1 MDVLLTGQMDHGLHM
16 ADILIRKAGV
26 GGLLHLVGIGAVIQH
41 LLQLPQVLFRRHHIN
56 EYAPRRQHPAEL
68 LDGQGGKAVH
78 QQVHRPVR
86 HRQMIRRRH
95 GELHVLLPLGGPA
108 KDGLGDVRSRQG
120 DAAPRPAQ
128 DLIDPAGVVP
138 LAAAGVQH
146 PGSRAGA
153 LQGDPAQG
161 VPQGGVVIL
170 AQKGRPGG
178 GHALV
183 VAGHFRVHPV
193 GGQQVDIALPGQVEA
208 VPRRAG
214 IGGRPPLQGPAADGT
229 AE

>member
-1 MDVLLTGQMDHGLHM
+1 M
-16 ADILIRKAGV
+16 ADLPVRKPGI
-26 GGLLHLVGIGAVIQH
+26 GGLLHLVGVGPVIQH
-41 LLQLPQVLFRRHHIN
+41 LLQLPQVLFRRHHIH
-56 EYAPRRQHPAEL
+56 ESAPRRQHPAEL

-95 GELHVLLPLGGPA
+95 GELHVLLPLAGPA
-108 KDGLGDVRSRQG
+108 EDGLGDVRSRHG
-120 DAAPRPAQ
+120 HGPPRPDQ
-128 DLIDPAGVVP
+128 GPVHPAGVVP

-146 PGSRAGA
+146 RRRGPGIG
-153 LQGDPAQG
+153 QGDAAQG

-170 AQKGRPGG
+170 AQKGRPSG

-214 IGGRPPLQGPAADGT
+214 TGGRPPLQGPAADGT